1 MSKIKEFIS
10 QQGEL
15 RDFQGEIVRMCSEH
29 TLITRPQFQKL
40 MAEGDKLVT
49 HGLISIENMGALE
62 CELVGSVNIQA
73 TATLLVARCH
83 GGVLTTR
90 HYQNAIKYGTPKQ
103 RRQYEKTACVPFDT
117 EKKLSFLVSEGV
129 ATMEEVA
136 HLADIFNKVALI
148 ETSNA
153 KSCLLV
159 LGRYFTIQGNGSV
172 KDARMLDEGHEE
184 FGNTKYN
191 DILKL
196 LKNRTD
202 LLKELLVSSDDGIVH
217 KLKQWSKKTDNLGR
231 PLIENPDNNL
241 KKAYAEALNKAGL
254 IKCSVNRFR
263 QKL

>member
-1 MSKIKEFIS
+1 
-10 QQGEL
+10 
-15 RDFQGEIVRMCSEH
+15 
-29 TLITRPQFQKL
+29 

-49 HGLISIENMGALE
+49 HGLMSIENMGALE

-103 RRQYEKTACVPFDT
+103 RRQYEKTACVLFDT

-136 HLADIFNKVALI
+136 HLADIINKVALI

-159 LGRYFTIQGNGSV
+159 LGRYFTKVISR
-172 KDARMLDEGHEE
+172 KKKKA
-184 FGNTKYN
+184 KYGK
-191 DILKL
+191 LKTAPAL
-196 LKNRTD
+196 LD
-202 LLKELLVSSDDGIVH
+202 LLDASLLGQQDEELKRFI
-217 KLKQWSKKTDNLGR
+217 T
-231 PLIENPDNNL
+231 
-241 KKAYAEALNKAGL
+241 
-254 IKCSVNRFR
+254 SV
-263 QKL
+263 